1 MIALLQRVAEA
12 WVRIEDQPVATI
24 NRGLLVLVGV
34 EAGDGPE
41 EARRLAERTCQYRVF
56 PDADGH
62 MNLDVQAAGG
72 AILAIPQFTL
82 AADTRKGNRPGFS
95 TAAPPDEAEPLF
107 QEFVSAI
114 RARMGRVETGRFGAD
129 MAVGLVNQG
138 PVTFWLQVR
147 PGGGGTVR

>member
-72 AILAIPQFTL
+72 AILAVPQFTL

>member
-72 AILAIPQFTL
+72 AILAVPQFTL
-82 AADTRKGNRPGFS
+82 AADTGKGNRPGFS
-95 TAAPPDEAEPLF
+95 SAAPPDEAEPLF